1 MWTTSA
7 IGLILAGY
15 LLGSLSPSFLAARA
29 LKGIDLR
36 RYGSGNV
43 GSSNVGIQ
51 LGRAWT
57 IALGVGDLL
66 KGFLPC
72 ALARVWGFDWGIV
85 ALAGIAA
92 VIGHDWSLYLGFTGG
107 RGMATMI
114 GALCAWDARLVIAL
128 LCVIAIGWRMKQSA
142 IGSMVALILL
152 APSAWILRDPPE
164 IIWGCA
170 LIALI
175 IARRARKDRS
185 CGDDFGWT
193 AMCRT
198 IKRGK
203 NAGNSMSQCNN
214 EPMSQNSLPVFGSL
228 NHCRRTR
235 AMIAATRG
243 FDQ

>member
-36 RYGSGNV
+36 RHGSGNV
-43 GSSNVGIQ
+43 GSSNIGIQ

-57 IALGVGDLL
+57 IAIGVIDLL
-66 KGFLPC
+66 KGFLPST
-72 ALARVWGFDWGIV
+72 LARVWGFDWGIV

-175 IARRARKDRS
+175 IALKRLEANRLPLPREARAKRSVLWRRLWMDR
-185 CGDDFGWT
+185 DVPHDQAWEE
-193 AMCRT
+193 
-198 IKRGK
+198 RGEF
-203 NAGNSMSQCNN
+203 N
-214 EPMSQNSLPVFGSL
+214 EPM
-228 NHCRRTR
+228 
-235 AMIAATRG
+235 
-243 FDQ
+243 